1 MLKFILRRLF
11 FEALPTLFVIATL
24 TFFMVRLAPG
34 GPFSREKQVS
44 AEVQRRLD
52 AYYGLDKPLVV
63 QYGRYL
69 ANVARGDLGPS
80 FKHATE
86 SVNSLIARAFPVSL
100 ELGLWALLFAIVTGI
115 GAGIVASLRP
125 NTWTDAGPMTLAMA
139 GICLPSFVLGPLLL
153 LLFGLTLGW
162 VNVAGWNTAGDRI
175 LPAITLG
182 AGYAAYLARLT
193 RAGMRDILSQDF
205 IRTARAKGVSEHN
218 VIYDHALG
226 NALMPTIT
234 IIGMDVGTLLGGVVL
249 TETVFSIPGMG
260 RLLVE
265 AINQR
270 DTPCVLGI
278 LVVMAICVAVSN
290 LIVDLIYAYIDPRI
304 RAQYGAKARKA

>member
-1 MLKFILRRLF
+1 MFTFILRRLF

-44 AEVQRRLD
+44 PEVQKRLD

-80 FKHATE
+80 FKHTTE
-86 SVNSLIARAFPVSL
+86 TVNSLIAGAFPVSL

-125 NTWTDAGPMTLAMA
+125 NTWTDAAPMTLAMA

-162 VNVAGWNTAGDRI
+162 VNVAGWNTVGDRV

-205 IRTARAKGVSEHN
+205 IRTARAKGLAPAR
-218 VIYDHALG
+218 VILVHALKG
-226 NALMPTIT
+226 GLLPAVSFLGPAVAGLIT
-234 IIGMDVGTLLGGVVL
+234 GTFVV
-249 TETVFSIPGMG
+249 ESIFQIPGLGQIVVNAAFNRDYFLILGAVVFIGFVMIVMN
-260 RLLVE
+260 LLVDV
-265 AINQR
+265 AQALLNPR
-270 DTPCVLGI
+270 VRLGE
-278 LVVMAICVAVSN
+278 
-290 LIVDLIYAYIDPRI
+290 
-304 RAQYGAKARKA
+304 

>member
-1 MLKFILRRLF
+1 MVTFILRRLF
-11 FEALPTLFVIATL
+11 LEALPTLLVIATL

-44 AEVQRRLD
+44 AEVQKRLD
-52 AYYGLDKPLVV
+52 AYYGFDKPLVV

-69 ANVARGDLGPS
+69 AHVARGDLGPS
-80 FKHATE
+80 FKHTTE
-86 SVNSLIARAFPVSL
+86 TVNSLIAGAFPVSL
-100 ELGLWALLFAIVTGI
+100 ELGLWALLVAVVLGV

-125 NTWTDAGPMTLAMA
+125 NTWTDAAPMTLAMA

-205 IRTARAKGVSEHN
+205 IRTARAKGLSPARIVG
-218 VIYDHALG
+218 VHALKG
-226 NALMPTIT
+226 GLLPAVGFLGPAVAGLITGTFVVESIFQIPGLGQIIVNAAFNRDYFLILGAVVFIGFVMIVMNLLVDIAQALMNPR
-234 IIGMDVGTLLGGVVL
+234 LRLG
-249 TETVFSIPGMG
+249 E
-260 RLLVE
+260 
-265 AINQR
+265 
-270 DTPCVLGI
+270 
-278 LVVMAICVAVSN
+278 
-290 LIVDLIYAYIDPRI
+290 
-304 RAQYGAKARKA
+304 

>member
-1 MLKFILRRLF
+1 MLKFILHRIFL
-11 FEALPTLFVIATL
+11 EALPTLFVIATL

-44 AEVQRRLD
+44 AEVQKRLD

-69 ANVARGDLGPS
+69 ANVAHGDLGPS
-80 FKHATE
+80 FKHTSE
-86 SVNSLIARAFPVSL
+86 SVNELIAGAFPVSL
-100 ELGLWALLFAIVTGI
+100 ELGLWALLFAIVTGV

-125 NTWTDAGPMTLAMA
+125 NTWTDAAPMTLAMA
-139 GICLPSFVLGPLLL
+139 GLCLPSFVLGPLLL

-193 RAGMRDILSQDF
+193 RAGMRDVLSQDF
-205 IRTARAKGVSEHN
+205 IRTARAKGLSPAR
-218 VIYDHALG
+218 VIGVHALKG
-226 NALMPTIT
+226 GLLPSVSFLGPAVAGLITGTFVVESIFQIPGLGQIIVNAAFNRDYFLILGAVVFIGFVMIAMNLLVDVAQALMNPRLR
-234 IIGMDVGTLLGGVVL
+234 VG
-249 TETVFSIPGMG
+249 E
-260 RLLVE
+260 
-265 AINQR
+265 
-270 DTPCVLGI
+270 
-278 LVVMAICVAVSN
+278 
-290 LIVDLIYAYIDPRI
+290 
-304 RAQYGAKARKA
+304 

>member
-205 IRTARAKGVSEHN
+205 IRTARAKGLSPTR
-218 VIYDHALG
+218 VILVHALKG
-226 NALMPTIT
+226 GLLPSVSFLGPAVAGLITGTFVVESIFQIPGLGQIIVNAAFNRDYFLILGAVVFIGFVMIVMNLLVDVAQALMNPR
-234 IIGMDVGTLLGGVVL
+234 LRLG
-249 TETVFSIPGMG
+249 E
-260 RLLVE
+260 
-265 AINQR
+265 
-270 DTPCVLGI
+270 
-278 LVVMAICVAVSN
+278 
-290 LIVDLIYAYIDPRI
+290 
-304 RAQYGAKARKA
+304 

>member
-1 MLKFILRRLF
+1 MFTFILRRLF

-44 AEVQRRLD
+44 PEVQKRLD

-80 FKHATE
+80 FKHTTE
-86 SVNSLIARAFPVSL
+86 TVNSLIAGAFPVSL

-125 NTWTDAGPMTLAMA
+125 NTWTDAAPMTLAMA

-162 VNVAGWNTAGDRI
+162 VNVAGWNTVGDRV

-205 IRTARAKGVSEHN
+205 IRTARAKGLSPAR
-218 VIYDHALG
+218 VILVHALKG
-226 NALMPTIT
+226 GLLPAVSFLGPAVAGLIT
-234 IIGMDVGTLLGGVVL
+234 GTFVV
-249 TETVFSIPGMG
+249 ESIFQIPGLGQIVVNAAFNRDYFLILGAVVFIGFVMIVMN
-260 RLLVE
+260 LLVDV
-265 AINQR
+265 AQALLNPR
-270 DTPCVLGI
+270 VRLGE
-278 LVVMAICVAVSN
+278 
-290 LIVDLIYAYIDPRI
+290 
-304 RAQYGAKARKA
+304 

>member
-11 FEALPTLFVIATL
+11 LEALPTLFVIATL

-44 AEVQRRLD
+44 AEVQKRLD
-52 AYYGLDKPLVV
+52 AYYGLDKPLIV

-115 GAGIVASLRP
+115 GAGVIASLRP
-125 NTWTDAGPMTLAMA
+125 NTWTDAAPMTVAMA

-205 IRTARAKGVSEHN
+205 IRTARAKGLSPAR
-218 VIYDHALG
+218 VILVHALKG
-226 NALMPTIT
+226 GLVPSVSFLGPAVAGLITGTFVVESIFQIPGLGQIIVNAAFNRDYFLILGSVVFIGFVMIVMNLLVDVAQALMNP
-234 IIGMDVGTLLGGVVL
+234 
-249 TETVFSIPGMG
+249 
-260 RLLVE
+260 RL
-265 AINQR
+265 R
-270 DTPCVLGI
+270 
-278 LVVMAICVAVSN
+278 
-290 LIVDLIYAYIDPRI
+290 VD
-304 RAQYGAKARKA
+304 G